1 MRFIVSLLICLVFG
15 LTVFAQISDKPV
27 AENFSATT
35 LEGKPISLEELRGK
49 VVVLTF
55 WSTRCPIC
63 SSEMPKYNQLAAK
76 YAGSNVVFLGLS
88 MENEV
93 MVANYIKKKPFN
105 FTLVPNSLGII
116 MQYALKNKNGSFDIA
131 YPTYF
136 VINQRGEIE
145 LKASGRGKTGAI
157 DSLIT
162 KLLANP

>member
-1 MRFIVSLLICLVFG
+1 MRLLLSLFFCLIFCL
-15 LTVFAQISDKPV
+15 TAAAQYSGKPL
-27 AENFSATT
+27 AENFTATT

-63 SSEMPKYNQLAAK
+63 ASETPKYNQLAAK

-88 MENEV
+88 MENEG
-93 MVANYIKKKPFN
+93 MVGTYTKKKPFN

-116 MQYALKNKNGSFDIA
+116 MQYAVKNKNGSFDIA

-145 LKASGRGKTGAI
+145 MKASGRGKTGAI
-157 DSLIT
+157 DSLISR
-162 KLLANP
+162 LLAGG

>member
-1 MRFIVSLLICLVFG
+1 MRFIGSLLICLVFG
-15 LTVFAQISDKPV
+15 LTVFAQFTNKPL
-27 AENFSATT
+27 AENFTATT
-35 LEGKPISLEELRGK
+35 LERKPISLEELKGK

-63 SSEMPKYNQLAAK
+63 SSEIPKYNQLVTK

-88 MENEV
+88 MENET
-93 MVANYIKKKPFN
+93 MVGTYIKKKPFN
-105 FTLVPNSLGII
+105 FTLLPNSLGII
-116 MQYALKNKNGSFDIA
+116 MQYAVKNKNSSFDIA

-145 LKASGRGKTGAI
+145 MKASGRGKTGAI
-157 DSLIT
+157 DSLIN